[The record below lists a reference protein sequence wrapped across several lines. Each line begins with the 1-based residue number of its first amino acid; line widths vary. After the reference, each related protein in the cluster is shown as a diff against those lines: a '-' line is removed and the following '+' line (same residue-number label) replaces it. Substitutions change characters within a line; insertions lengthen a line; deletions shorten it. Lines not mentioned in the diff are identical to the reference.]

1 MYVEDKK
8 YSVSALLASAPHPW
22 KRLPAELTS
31 KLWRL
36 LTSLAAG
43 SIALA
48 GRSSPPKGNLLPISW
63 PRRARWFH
71 VLLIEPRTL
80 AVTLMALVALVALM
94 ATLLL
99 VGEVWQVTLVHL
111 GGHIRY

>member
-1 MYVEDKK
+1 MYVGDKT
-8 YSVSALLASAPHPW
+8 YLVSALLASAPHPW

-48 GRSSPPKGNLLPISW
+48 GRASPPKGNLLPISW
-63 PRRARWFH
+63 PRRAHWLH
-71 VLLIEPRTL
+71 VLLIKGRTL
-80 AVTLMALVALVALM
+80 AVTLMAMVTLM
-94 ATLLL
+94 VTLLL
-99 VGEVWQVTLVHL
+99 VGEVW
-111 GGHIRY
+111 